1 MMDDAAHDP
10 VRFHLPKL
18 LDQHFLGDSRD
29 RAFEIGEA
37 QNMPAKEVKQDH
49 QLPAP
54 LKKLERVLDTLGCC
68 FSRILMG
75 HTFL

>member
-10 VRFHLPKL
+10 VLFHLPEL
-18 LDQHFLGDSRD
+18 LDQHFLGDPRD

-37 QNMPAKEVKQDH
+37 QNMPAEEVKQDH

-54 LKKLERVLDTLGCC
+54 LKKLERVLDALGSC
-68 FSRILMG
+68 FSRMWV
-75 HTFL
+75 